1 VSKIEKILKVSTF
14 ISIDS
19 REYISYCLNNYHKG
33 LIKTEQT
40 DKECSNRNCKD
51 YRRFFL
57 K

>member
-1 VSKIEKILKVSTF
+1 MSKIEKILKVSTF